1 MKNIRV
7 ILISGLSG
15 SGKTTAIKA
24 LEDIGFYCVDN
35 LPILLL
41 PKFIELF
48 EQSGGKISKVAVVE
62 DIRGEGSY
70 PTSQQAP
77 NRAGAGQAPN
87 RAGSGQAPNRA
98 GSGQAPNRAGS
109 GQAPNRA
116 GSGQAPNRAGSGQG
130 GDGAEEKNF
139 LKDSR
144 RILQDLK
151 REGYPIEILFLES
164 SDPIL
169 MRRFSETR
177 RQHPLAVGGSI
188 REGLRLEREQLQGI
202 RDMANQ
208 VIDTSQLNVHQ
219 LKEKIQQY
227 AQEGGSSSQ
236 MTVALLSFGY
246 SFGIPFEADLLMDVR
261 FLPNPYFVEELKR
274 LKGDHPKVSE
284 YVLQWEE
291 TKEFLRHVQELIRF
305 LLPLYERERKT
316 HLTIA
321 VGCTGGRHRSIVIVN
336 QLAEMLRDELA
347 KRGVFLSVKHRDAEK
362 G

>member
-41 PKFIELF
+41 PKFIELC
-48 EQSGGKISKVAVVE
+48 EQSGGKISKVAMVE
-62 DIRGEGSY
+62 DIRSTVSY
-70 PTSQQAP
+70 PA
-77 NRAGAGQAPN
+77 R
-87 RAGSGQAPNRA
+87 
-98 GSGQAPNRAGS
+98 
-109 GQAPNRA
+109 
-116 GSGQAPNRAGSGQG
+116 
-130 GDGAEEKNF
+130 EETENVEKGKGF
-139 LKDSR
+139 LEDSR
-144 RILQDLK
+144 RIIRDL
-151 REGYPIEILFLES
+151 RGEGYPIEILFLDS
-164 SDPIL
+164 SDPVL

-188 REGLRLEREQLQGI
+188 GEGIRLEREGLQGI

-208 VIDTSQLNVHQ
+208 VIDTSHFNVHQ

-227 AQEGGSSSQ
+227 AQEGLSSGQ
-236 MTVALLSFGY
+236 MTLTLLSFGY
-246 SFGIPFEADLLMDVR
+246 SFGIPYEADLLMDVR

-274 LKGDHPKVSE
+274 LKGDDPKVAE

-291 TKEFLRHVQELIRF
+291 TKEFLRRVQEFIRF
-305 LLPLYERERKT
+305 LLPLYMRERKT

-321 VGCTGGRHRSIVIVN
+321 MGCTGGRHRSIVIVN
-336 QLAEMLRDELA
+336 QLAKLLRDELTE
-347 KRGVFLSVKHRDAEK
+347 RGVFVVVRHRDAEK

>member
-41 PKFIELF
+41 PKFIELC

-62 DIRGEGSY
+62 DIRGEASY
-70 PTSQQAP
+70 PLSQQAP
-77 NRAGAGQAPN
+77 NPASGGT
-87 RAGSGQAPNRA
+87 GSGQ
-98 GSGQAPNRAGS
+98 SG
-109 GQAPNRA
+109 
-116 GSGQAPNRAGSGQG
+116 
-130 GDGAEEKNF
+130 GATGEINF
-139 LKDSR
+139 LEDSR
-144 RILQDLK
+144 RIIQDLK

-164 SDPIL
+164 SDPTL

-188 REGLRLEREQLQGI
+188 REGLRLERERLQAI

-219 LKEKIQQY
+219 LKERVQQY
-227 AQEGGSSSQ
+227 AEAGKSPSQ
-236 MTVALLSFGY
+236 MTIVLLSFGY
-246 SFGIPFEADLLMDVR
+246 SFGIPFETDLLMDVR

-274 LKGDHPKVSE
+274 LRGDHPKVSE

-291 TKEFLRHVQELIRF
+291 TKEFLRHLEALIRF
-305 LLPLYERERKT
+305 LLPLYEKEMKT

-336 QLAEMLRDELA
+336 RLAEMLRDELA
-347 KRGVFLSVKHRDAEK
+347 ERGVFLSVQHRDAEK

>member
-1 MKNIRV
+1 VKNIRV

-41 PKFIELF
+41 PKFIELC
-48 EQSGGKISKVAVVE
+48 EQSGGKISNVAVVE
-62 DIRGEGSY
+62 DIRGEASY
-70 PTSQQAP
+70 PPSQQA
-77 NRAGAGQAPN
+77 
-87 RAGSGQAPNRA
+87 
-98 GSGQAPNRAGS
+98 
-109 GQAPNRA
+109 
-116 GSGQAPNRAGSGQG
+116 G
-130 GDGAEEKNF
+130 GTEGEKDF
-139 LKDSR
+139 LEDSR
-144 RILQDLK
+144 RIIQELK

-164 SDPIL
+164 SDSIL

-188 REGLRLEREQLQGI
+188 REGLRLERERLQGI

-227 AQEGGSSSQ
+227 VQEGGSSGQ
-236 MTVALLSFGY
+236 MTVVLLSFGY
-246 SFGIPFEADLLMDVR
+246 SFGIPFETDLLMDVR

-274 LKGDHPKVSE
+274 LKGDHPKVAE

-291 TKEFLRHVQELIRF
+291 TKEFLRYVQEFIRF

-336 QLAEMLRDELA
+336 RLAEMLRDELT
-347 KRGVFLSVKHRDAEK
+347 KRGVFLSVQHRDAEK

>member
-41 PKFIELF
+41 PKFIELC
-48 EQSGGKISKVAVVE
+48 EQSSGKIPKVAVVE
-62 DIRGEGSY
+62 DIRGSVSY
-70 PTSQQAP
+70 PTWEESEVA
-77 NRAGAGQAPN
+77 
-87 RAGSGQAPNRA
+87 
-98 GSGQAPNRAGS
+98 
-109 GQAPNRA
+109 
-116 GSGQAPNRAGSGQG
+116 QG
-130 GDGAEEKNF
+130 GNDF
-139 LKDSR
+139 LEDSR
-144 RILQDLK
+144 RVIQNLRK
-151 REGYPIEILFLES
+151 EGYTIEILFLES

-188 REGLRLEREQLQGI
+188 GEGIRLERGQLQGI

-208 VIDTSQLNVHQ
+208 VIDTSHFNVHQ
-219 LKEKIQQY
+219 LKERIQRY
-227 AQEGGSSSQ
+227 TQEGSNSGQ
-236 MTVALLSFGY
+236 MTVTLLSFGY
-246 SFGIPFEADLLMDVR
+246 SFGVPFEADLLLDVR

-274 LKGDHPKVSE
+274 LKGEDPKVTK

-291 TKEFLRHVQELIRF
+291 TKEFLLHVLEFFRF
-305 LLPLYERERKT
+305 LLPLYIREGKS

-336 QLAEMLRDELA
+336 RLAEMLRDEWM
-347 KRGVFLSVKHRDAEK
+347 KRGVFLSVRHRDAEK

>member
-1 MKNIRV
+1 VKSIRV

-41 PKFIELF
+41 PKFIELC
-48 EQSGGKISKVAVVE
+48 EHSGGKISKVAVVE
-62 DIRGEGSY
+62 DIRGSASY
-70 PTSQQAP
+70 PSPSAHSTGV
-77 NRAGAGQAPN
+77 AGDV
-87 RAGSGQAPNRA
+87 
-98 GSGQAPNRAGS
+98 
-109 GQAPNRA
+109 
-116 GSGQAPNRAGSGQG
+116 QG
-130 GDGAEEKNF
+130 GKDFFE
-139 LKDSR
+139 DSR
-144 RILQDLK
+144 RIIQDLR
-151 REGYPIEILFLES
+151 REGFPIEILFLES

-188 REGLRLEREQLQGI
+188 GEGIRLEREWLQGI

-208 VIDTSQLNVHQ
+208 VIDTSHFNVHQ
-219 LKEKIQQY
+219 LKERIQKY
-227 AQEGGSSSQ
+227 AQEESSSGQ
-236 MTVALLSFGY
+236 MTVTLLSFGY
-246 SFGIPFEADLLMDVR
+246 SFGIPFEADLLLDVR

-274 LKGDHPKVSE
+274 LKGEDPKVAE
-284 YVLQWEE
+284 YILQWEE
-291 TKEFLRHVQELIRF
+291 TREFLQRVQEFIRF
-305 LLPLYERERKT
+305 LLPLYIRERKT

-336 QLAEMLRDELA
+336 RLAEMLRDELVA
-347 KRGVFLSVKHRDAEK
+347 RGALLSVRHRDAEK

>member
-41 PKFIELF
+41 PKFIELC
-48 EQSGGKISKVAVVE
+48 EQSGGKISNVAVVE
-62 DIRGEGSY
+62 DIRGEASY
-70 PTSQQAP
+70 PPSQQA
-77 NRAGAGQAPN
+77 
-87 RAGSGQAPNRA
+87 
-98 GSGQAPNRAGS
+98 
-109 GQAPNRA
+109 
-116 GSGQAPNRAGSGQG
+116 G
-130 GDGAEEKNF
+130 GTEGEKDF
-139 LKDSR
+139 LEDSR
-144 RILQDLK
+144 RIIQELK

-164 SDPIL
+164 SDSIL

-188 REGLRLEREQLQGI
+188 REGLRLERERLQGI

-227 AQEGGSSSQ
+227 VQEGGSSGQ
-236 MTVALLSFGY
+236 MTVLLLSFGY
-246 SFGIPFEADLLMDVR
+246 SFGIPFETDLLMDVR

-274 LKGDHPKVSE
+274 LRGDHPKVAE

-291 TKEFLRHVQELIRF
+291 TKEFLRYVQEFIRF

-336 QLAEMLRDELA
+336 RLAEMLRDELT
-347 KRGVFLSVKHRDAEK
+347 KRGVFLSVQHRDAEK

>member
-41 PKFIELF
+41 PKFLELC
-48 EQSGGKISKVAVVE
+48 EESGGKISKVAVVE
-62 DIRGEGSY
+62 DIRGTASY
-70 PTSQQAP
+70 PVCEET
-77 NRAGAGQAPN
+77 GAA
-87 RAGSGQAPNRA
+87 
-98 GSGQAPNRAGS
+98 
-109 GQAPNRA
+109 
-116 GSGQAPNRAGSGQG
+116 QG
-130 GDGAEEKNF
+130 GNDF
-139 LKDSR
+139 LEDSR
-144 RILQDLK
+144 RVIQNLQK
-151 REGYPIEILFLES
+151 EGYSIEILFLES

-188 REGLRLEREQLQGI
+188 GEGIRQEREWVQGI

-208 VIDTSQLNVHQ
+208 VIDTSHFNVHQ
-219 LKEKIQQY
+219 LKERIQRY
-227 AQEGGSSSQ
+227 AQEESSSGQ
-236 MTVALLSFGY
+236 MTVTLLSFGY
-246 SFGIPFEADLLMDVR
+246 SFGIPFEVDLLLDVR
-261 FLPNPYFVEELKR
+261 FLPNPYFIEELKR
-274 LKGDHPKVSE
+274 LNGEDPKVAE
-284 YVLQWEE
+284 YILQWEE
-291 TKEFLRHVQELIRF
+291 TKEFLQRVQEFIRF
-305 LLPLYERERKT
+305 LLPLYIRERKT

-336 QLAEMLRDELA
+336 RLAEMLRDEVM
-347 KRGVFLSVKHRDAEK
+347 KRGLFLSVRHRDAEK

>member
-1 MKNIRV
+1 VKNIRV

-41 PKFIELF
+41 PKFIELC

-62 DIRGEGSY
+62 DIRGTESY
-70 PTSQQAP
+70 PADRQAL
-77 NRAGAGQAPN
+77 NL
-87 RAGSGQAPNRA
+87 AGSGQ
-98 GSGQAPNRAGS
+98 SGE
-109 GQAPNRA
+109 
-116 GSGQAPNRAGSGQG
+116 G
-130 GDGAEEKNF
+130 GKDF
-139 LKDSR
+139 LEDSR
-144 RILQDLK
+144 RIIQDLQK
-151 REGYPIEILFLES
+151 EGYPIEILFLES

-188 REGLRLEREQLQGI
+188 GEGIRLERERLQGI

-208 VIDTSQLNVHQ
+208 VIDTSRFNVHQ
-219 LKEKIQQY
+219 LKDKIQQY
-227 AQEGGSSSQ
+227 AQEGRNSGQ
-236 MTVALLSFGY
+236 MTVTLLSFGY
-246 SFGIPFEADLLMDVR
+246 SFGIPYEADLLMDVR

-274 LKGDHPKVSE
+274 LKGDDPQVAT

-291 TKEFLRHVQELIRF
+291 TREFLRRVQEFIRF

-336 QLAEMLRDELA
+336 RLAEMLREELVE
-347 KRGVFLSVKHRDAEK
+347 RGVFLSVRHRDAEK

>member
-1 MKNIRV
+1 VKDIRV

-41 PKFIELF
+41 PKFIELCG
-48 EQSGGKISKVAVVE
+48 QSGGKVSKVAVVE
-62 DIRGEGSY
+62 DIRGTVSY
-70 PTSQQAP
+70 PAW
-77 NRAGAGQAPN
+77 GQA
-87 RAGSGQAPNRA
+87 
-98 GSGQAPNRAGS
+98 
-109 GQAPNRA
+109 
-116 GSGQAPNRAGSGQG
+116 
-130 GDGAEEKNF
+130 EEVKEGKDF
-139 LKDSR
+139 LEDSR
-144 RILQDLK
+144 RIIQDLQ

-164 SDPIL
+164 SDPVL

-177 RQHPLAVGGSI
+177 RQHPLAIGGSI
-188 REGLRLEREQLQGI
+188 RDGIRLERERLQGI

-208 VIDTSQLNVHQ
+208 VIDTSHFNVHQ
-219 LKEKIQQY
+219 LKEKIQRY
-227 AQEGGSSSQ
+227 VQEGLSSGQ
-236 MTVALLSFGY
+236 MTLALLSFGY
-246 SFGIPFEADLLMDVR
+246 SFGIPYEADLLIDVR

-274 LKGDHPKVSE
+274 LKGDDPKVAE

-291 TKEFLRHVQELIRF
+291 AKEFLKRVQEFIRF
-305 LLPLYERERKT
+305 LLPLYLRERKA

-336 QLAEMLRDELA
+336 RLAEMLRDQLGE
-347 KRGVFLSVKHRDAEK
+347 KGVFLSVRHRDAEK

>member
-41 PKFIELF
+41 PKFIELC
-48 EQSGGKISKVAVVE
+48 EQSGGKVSKVAVVE
-62 DIRGEGSY
+62 DIRGTASY
-70 PTSQQAP
+70 PVWEESEVA
-77 NRAGAGQAPN
+77 
-87 RAGSGQAPNRA
+87 
-98 GSGQAPNRAGS
+98 
-109 GQAPNRA
+109 
-116 GSGQAPNRAGSGQG
+116 QG
-130 GDGAEEKNF
+130 GNDF
-139 LKDSR
+139 LEDSR
-144 RILQDLK
+144 RVIQNLQK
-151 REGYPIEILFLES
+151 EGYSIEILFLES

-188 REGLRLEREQLQGI
+188 REGIRLERERLQGI

-208 VIDTSQLNVHQ
+208 VIDTSDFNVHQ
-219 LKEKIQQY
+219 LKDRIQRY
-227 AQEGGSSSQ
+227 VQEGLNSGQ
-236 MTVALLSFGY
+236 MTVTFLSFGY
-246 SFGIPFEADLLMDVR
+246 SFGIPFEADLLLDVR

-274 LKGDHPKVSE
+274 LKGENPKITE
-284 YVLQWEE
+284 YVLQWGE
-291 TKEFLRHVQELIRF
+291 TKEFLQRVQEFIRF
-305 LLPLYERERKT
+305 LLPFYIRERKT

-336 QLAEMLRDELA
+336 RLAEMLRDEWVE
-347 KRGVFLSVKHRDAEK
+347 RGVSLSVRHRDAEK

>member
-1 MKNIRV
+1 VKNIRV

-41 PKFIELF
+41 PKFLELC
-48 EQSGGKISKVAVVE
+48 EQSDGKISKVAVVE
-62 DIRGEGSY
+62 DIRGEASY
-70 PTSQQAP
+70 PSSQQ
-77 NRAGAGQAPN
+77 
-87 RAGSGQAPNRA
+87 
-98 GSGQAPNRAGS
+98 
-109 GQAPNRA
+109 
-116 GSGQAPNRAGSGQG
+116 QG
-130 GDGAEEKNF
+130 GPEGEKDF
-139 LKDSR
+139 LEDSR
-144 RILQDLK
+144 RIIQGLK

-188 REGLRLEREQLQGI
+188 REGLHLERERLQGI
-202 RDMANQ
+202 RDIANM
-208 VIDTSQLNVHQ
+208 VIDTSELNVHQ
-219 LKEKIQQY
+219 LKEKMQRY
-227 AQEGGSSSQ
+227 AQEGRGSSQ
-236 MTVALLSFGY
+236 MTVVLLSFGY
-246 SFGIPFEADLLMDVR
+246 SFGIPFEVDLLMDVR

-274 LKGDHPKVSE
+274 FKGDHPKVAE

-291 TKEFLRHVQELIRF
+291 TKEFLRHVQEFIRF

-336 QLAEMLRDELA
+336 RLAEMLQDELT
-347 KRGVFLSVKHRDAEK
+347 KRGVFLSVQHRDAEK

>member
-1 MKNIRV
+1 VKNIRV

-62 DIRGEGSY
+62 DIRGEASY
-70 PTSQQAP
+70 PPSREP
-77 NRAGAGQAPN
+77 
-87 RAGSGQAPNRA
+87 
-98 GSGQAPNRAGS
+98 
-109 GQAPNRA
+109 
-116 GSGQAPNRAGSGQG
+116 
-130 GDGAEEKNF
+130 GDAEGETNF
-139 LKDSR
+139 LEDSR
-144 RILQDLK
+144 TMIQNLK

-164 SDPIL
+164 SDPVL

-188 REGLRLEREQLQGI
+188 REGLLLERERLQGI

-227 AQEGGSSSQ
+227 AQEERSSSH

-246 SFGIPFEADLLMDVR
+246 SFGIPFESDLLMDVR

-274 LKGDHPKVSE
+274 LKGDHPKVAE

-291 TKEFLRHVQELIRF
+291 TKAFLQHVQEFIRF

-336 QLAEMLRDELA
+336 QLAESLRDELA
-347 KRGVFLSVKHRDAEK
+347 KRGIFLSVKHRDAEK

>member
-1 MKNIRV
+1 VKDIRV

-41 PKFIELF
+41 PKFIELCG
-48 EQSGGKISKVAVVE
+48 QSGGKVSKVAVVE
-62 DIRGEGSY
+62 DIRGTVSY
-70 PTSQQAP
+70 PAW
-77 NRAGAGQAPN
+77 GQA
-87 RAGSGQAPNRA
+87 
-98 GSGQAPNRAGS
+98 
-109 GQAPNRA
+109 
-116 GSGQAPNRAGSGQG
+116 
-130 GDGAEEKNF
+130 EEVKEGKDF
-139 LKDSR
+139 LEDSR
-144 RILQDLK
+144 RIIQDLQ

-164 SDPIL
+164 SDPVL

-177 RQHPLAVGGSI
+177 RQHPLAIGGSV
-188 REGLRLEREQLQGI
+188 REGIRLERERLQGI

-208 VIDTSQLNVHQ
+208 VIDTSHFNVHQ
-219 LKEKIQQY
+219 LKEKIQRY
-227 AQEGGSSSQ
+227 VQEGLSSGQ

-246 SFGIPFEADLLMDVR
+246 SFGIPYEADLLMDVR

-274 LKGDHPKVSE
+274 LKGDDPKVAE

-291 TKEFLRHVQELIRF
+291 AKEFLKRVQEFIRF
-305 LLPLYERERKT
+305 LLPLYLRERKA

-336 QLAEMLRDELA
+336 RLAEMLRDQLGE
-347 KRGVFLSVKHRDAEK
+347 KGVFLSVRHRDAEK

>member
-41 PKFIELF
+41 PKFIELC

-62 DIRGEGSY
+62 DIRGEASY
-70 PTSQQAP
+70 PESIQTPGPASDGIGP
-77 NRAGAGQAPN
+77 GQAT
-87 RAGSGQAPNRA
+87 
-98 GSGQAPNRAGS
+98 
-109 GQAPNRA
+109 
-116 GSGQAPNRAGSGQG
+116 
-130 GDGAEEKNF
+130 DAEEEKDF

-144 RILQDLK
+144 RIIQSLR

-164 SDPIL
+164 SNPIL

-188 REGLRLEREQLQGI
+188 REGLGLERERLQAI

-227 AQEGGSSSQ
+227 AQEGSSTGQ
-236 MTVALLSFGY
+236 MTVTLLSFGH
-246 SFGIPFEADLLMDVR
+246 SFGVPFEADLLMDVR

-274 LKGDHPKVSE
+274 LKGDHPKVAE

-291 TKEFLRHVQELIRF
+291 TKEFLRHIQGLIRF

-316 HLTIA
+316 HVTIA
-321 VGCTGGRHRSIVIVN
+321 VGCTGGRHRSVVIIN
-336 QLAEMLRDELA
+336 QLAEMLRDEVT
-347 KRGVFLSVKHRDAEK
+347 KRGVFLSVQHRDAEK

>member
-41 PKFIELF
+41 PKFIELC

-62 DIRGEGSY
+62 DIRGTESY
-70 PTSQQAP
+70 PAYRQQ
-77 NRAGAGQAPN
+77 ND
-87 RAGSGQAPNRA
+87 
-98 GSGQAPNRAGS
+98 
-109 GQAPNRA
+109 
-116 GSGQAPNRAGSGQG
+116 GQG
-130 GDGAEEKNF
+130 GKDF
-139 LKDSR
+139 LEDSR
-144 RILQDLK
+144 RIIQDLH
-151 REGYPIEILFLES
+151 REGYPIEILFLDS
-164 SDPIL
+164 SDPVL

-188 REGLRLEREQLQGI
+188 GEGIRLEREWLQGI

-208 VIDTSQLNVHQ
+208 VIDTSHFNVHQ
-219 LKEKIQQY
+219 LKDKIQRY
-227 AQEGGSSSQ
+227 AQEGLSSGQ
-236 MTVALLSFGY
+236 MTVTFLSFGY
-246 SFGIPFEADLLMDVR
+246 SFGIPYEADLVMDVR

-274 LKGDHPKVSE
+274 LRGDNPQVAA
-284 YVLQWEE
+284 YVLHWEE
-291 TKEFLRHVQELIRF
+291 TKEFLRRVQEFIRF

-336 QLAEMLRDELA
+336 QLAEILREELTE
-347 KRGVFLSVKHRDAEK
+347 RGVFLSVRHRDAEK

>member
-1 MKNIRV
+1 VKNIRA

-41 PKFIELF
+41 PKFLELCG
-48 EQSGGKISKVAVVE
+48 QSGGKISKVAVVE
-62 DIRGEGSY
+62 DIRGEASY
-70 PTSQQAP
+70 PSSS
-77 NRAGAGQAPN
+77 R
-87 RAGSGQAPNRA
+87 
-98 GSGQAPNRAGS
+98 
-109 GQAPNRA
+109 
-116 GSGQAPNRAGSGQG
+116 QG
-130 GDGAEEKNF
+130 EEKVEKGF
-139 LKDSR
+139 LEDSR
-144 RILQDLK
+144 RILQSLK
-151 REGYPIEILFLES
+151 EEGYPIEILFLES
-164 SDPIL
+164 SDLVL

-177 RQHPLAVGGSI
+177 RQHPLALGGSI
-188 REGLRLEREQLQGI
+188 REGLHLERERLQGI
-202 RDMANQ
+202 RDMANM
-208 VIDTSQLNVHQ
+208 VIDTSELNVHQ

-227 AQEGGSSSQ
+227 AQEGRGSSQ
-236 MTVALLSFGY
+236 MTVVLLSFGY

-274 LKGDHPKVSE
+274 FQGDHPKVAE

-291 TKEFLRHVQELIRF
+291 TREFLRHVQEFIRF

-336 QLAEMLRDELA
+336 RLAEMLRDELT
-347 KRGVFLSVKHRDAEK
+347 KRGVFLSVQHRDAEK

>member
-41 PKFIELF
+41 PKFLELC

-62 DIRGEGSY
+62 DIRGTASY
-70 PTSQQAP
+70 PVREET
-77 NRAGAGQAPN
+77 GAA
-87 RAGSGQAPNRA
+87 
-98 GSGQAPNRAGS
+98 
-109 GQAPNRA
+109 
-116 GSGQAPNRAGSGQG
+116 QG
-130 GDGAEEKNF
+130 GNDF
-139 LKDSR
+139 LEDSR
-144 RILQDLK
+144 RVIQNLQK
-151 REGYPIEILFLES
+151 EGYSIEILFLES

-188 REGLRLEREQLQGI
+188 GEGIRLEREWLQGI

-208 VIDTSQLNVHQ
+208 VIDTSHFNVHQ
-219 LKEKIQQY
+219 LKERIQKY
-227 AQEGGSSSQ
+227 AQEESGSGQ
-236 MTVALLSFGY
+236 MTVTLLSFGY
-246 SFGIPFEADLLMDVR
+246 SFGIPFEVDLLLDVR
-261 FLPNPYFVEELKR
+261 FLPNPYFIEELKR
-274 LKGDHPKVSE
+274 LNGEDPKVAE
-284 YVLQWEE
+284 YILQWEE
-291 TKEFLRHVQELIRF
+291 TKEFLQRVQEFIRF
-305 LLPLYERERKT
+305 LLPLYIRERKT

-336 QLAEMLRDELA
+336 RLAEMLRDEVM
-347 KRGVFLSVKHRDAEK
+347 KRGLFLSVRHRDAEK

>member
-1 MKNIRV
+1 VKNIRV

-41 PKFIELF
+41 PKFIELC
-48 EQSGGKISKVAVVE
+48 EQSGGKISKVAMVE
-62 DIRGEGSY
+62 DIRSTVSY
-70 PTSQQAP
+70 PA
-77 NRAGAGQAPN
+77 R
-87 RAGSGQAPNRA
+87 
-98 GSGQAPNRAGS
+98 
-109 GQAPNRA
+109 
-116 GSGQAPNRAGSGQG
+116 
-130 GDGAEEKNF
+130 EETENVEKGKGF
-139 LKDSR
+139 LEDSR
-144 RILQDLK
+144 RIIRDL
-151 REGYPIEILFLES
+151 REEGYPIEILFLDS
-164 SDPIL
+164 SDPVL

-188 REGLRLEREQLQGI
+188 GEGIRLEREGLQGI

-208 VIDTSQLNVHQ
+208 VIDTSHFNVHQ

-227 AQEGGSSSQ
+227 AQEGLSSGQ
-236 MTVALLSFGY
+236 MTLTLLSFGY
-246 SFGIPFEADLLMDVR
+246 SFGIPYEADLLMDVR

-274 LKGDHPKVSE
+274 LKGDDPKVAE

-291 TKEFLRHVQELIRF
+291 TKEFLRRVQEFIRF
-305 LLPLYERERKT
+305 LLPLYMRERKT

-321 VGCTGGRHRSIVIVN
+321 MGCTGGRHRSIVIVN
-336 QLAEMLRDELA
+336 QLAKLLRDELTE
-347 KRGVFLSVKHRDAEK
+347 KGVFVVVRHRDAEK

>member
-62 DIRGEGSY
+62 DIRGAASY
-70 PTSQQAP
+70 PLSEQAA
-77 NRAGAGQAPN
+77 NRAGGGQA
-87 RAGSGQAPNRA
+87 RDAT
-98 GSGQAPNRAGS
+98 
-109 GQAPNRA
+109 
-116 GSGQAPNRAGSGQG
+116 
-130 GDGAEEKNF
+130 GDTNF
-139 LKDSR
+139 LEDSR
-144 RILQDLK
+144 RIIQDLK

-164 SDPIL
+164 SDPVL

-188 REGLRLEREQLQGI
+188 REGLRLERERLQGI

-208 VIDTSQLNVHQ
+208 VIDTSELNVHQ
-219 LKEKIQQY
+219 LKEKILQY
-227 AQEGGSSSQ
+227 AQEGKPSSQ
-236 MTVALLSFGY
+236 LTVVLLSFGY

-261 FLPNPYFVEELKR
+261 FLPNPYFIEELKR
-274 LKGDHPKVSE
+274 LKGDHPKVAE

-291 TKEFLRHVQELIRF
+291 TKEFLRYLQEMIRF

-336 QLAEMLRDELA
+336 RLAEILRDELM
-347 KRGVFLSVKHRDAEK
+347 KRGVFLSVQHRDAEK

>member
-41 PKFIELF
+41 PKFLELC

-62 DIRGEGSY
+62 DIRGTVSY
-70 PTSQQAP
+70 PT
-77 NRAGAGQAPN
+77 GAGFPSQE
-87 RAGSGQAPNRA
+87 SGTDRTW
-98 GSGQAPNRAGS
+98 REV
-109 GQAPNRA
+109 
-116 GSGQAPNRAGSGQG
+116 
-130 GDGAEEKNF
+130 DF
-139 LKDSR
+139 LEDSR
-144 RILQDLK
+144 RIIQDLQG
-151 REGYPIEILFLES
+151 EGYPIEILFLES

-177 RQHPLAVGGSI
+177 RQHPLALGGSI
-188 REGLRLEREQLQGI
+188 GEGIRLERERLQGI
-202 RDMANQ
+202 RDLANQ
-208 VIDTSQLNVHQ
+208 VIDTSDLNVHQ
-219 LKEKIQQY
+219 LKDRIQQY
-227 AQEGGSSSQ
+227 AQEGSTSGQ
-236 MTVALLSFGY
+236 MTLTLLSFGY
-246 SFGIPFEADLLMDVR
+246 SFGVPYEADLLMDVR

-274 LKGDHPKVSE
+274 LKGDHPKVAE

-291 TKEFLRHVQELIRF
+291 ARAFLHRLREFIQF
-305 LLPLYERERKT
+305 LLPLYLRERKT

-321 VGCTGGRHRSIVIVN
+321 IGCTGGRHRSMVIVN
-336 QLAEMLRDELA
+336 RLAEMLQDEWA
-347 KRGVFLSVKHRDAEK
+347 KRGVLLSIRHRDAEK

>member
-1 MKNIRV
+1 VKNIRV

-41 PKFIELF
+41 PKFIELC

-62 DIRGEGSY
+62 DIRGEASY
-70 PTSQQAP
+70 PLSQQAP
-77 NRAGAGQAPN
+77 NRD
-87 RAGSGQAPNRA
+87 GSGQAPNPA
-98 GSGQAPNRAGS
+98 SGGTGSGQS
-109 GQAPNRA
+109 G
-116 GSGQAPNRAGSGQG
+116 
-130 GDGAEEKNF
+130 GATGEINF
-139 LKDSR
+139 LEDSR
-144 RILQDLK
+144 RIIQGLK

-164 SDPIL
+164 SDPTL

-188 REGLRLEREQLQGI
+188 REGLRLERERLQAI

-219 LKEKIQQY
+219 LKERVQQY
-227 AQEGGSSSQ
+227 AEAGRSPNQ
-236 MTVALLSFGY
+236 MTIVLLSFGY
-246 SFGIPFEADLLMDVR
+246 SFGIPFETDLLMDVR

-274 LKGDHPKVSE
+274 LRGDHPKVSE

-291 TKEFLRHVQELIRF
+291 TKEFLRHLEALIRF
-305 LLPLYERERKT
+305 LLPLYEKEMKT

-336 QLAEMLRDELA
+336 RLAEMLRDELA
-347 KRGVFLSVKHRDAEK
+347 ERGVFLSVQHRDAEK